1 MFKEVVISIIIVISI
16 ISLDLITQDY
26 AKESIDQT
34 STMLSDLKEKIKE
47 EEDQINNN
55 LEKVTSEWKSKR
67 TKLAY
72 FIEHDELEKV
82 DTNLTNLA
90 SYIEVGDLDMAIN
103 SIDEAKYILEHIKQ
117 KNKFALENIF

>member
-1 MFKEVVISIIIVISI
+1 MFKEVVISIIIIISI
-16 ISLDLITQDY
+16 ISLDLITQNY

-47 EEDQINNN
+47 EEDQINSS
-55 LEKVTSEWKSKR
+55 LEKVTSQWDSKR

-82 DTNLTNLA
+82 DTNLTNVN

-103 SIDEAKYILEHIKQ
+103 SIDEAKYILQHIKQ
-117 KNKFALENIF
+117 KNTFALENIF

>member
-34 STMLSDLKEKIKE
+34 STMLSDLKEKIKK
-47 EEDQINNN
+47 EEDQINSN
-55 LEKVTSEWKSKR
+55 LEKVTSEWNGKR